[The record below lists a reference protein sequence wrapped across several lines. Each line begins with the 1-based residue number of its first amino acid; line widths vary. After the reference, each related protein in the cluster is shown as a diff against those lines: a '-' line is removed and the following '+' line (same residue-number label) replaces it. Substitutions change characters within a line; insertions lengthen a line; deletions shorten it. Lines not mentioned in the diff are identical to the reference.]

1 MSGYIG
7 QAPVVQA
14 TQTRQSFTATAN
26 QTSFSTLGY
35 QENHLDVFL
44 NGVKLNAADYTAT
57 NNSDIVLAAGCA
69 VNDILEMV
77 AFGTFEV
84 ANQSFTG
91 TTVINTLTVT
101 NDGTGSNIDADQ
113 LDGQHGAYYTGYTDT
128 QLAALVDSSPAALNT
143 LNELAAALGD
153 DANFSTTVTN
163 SIATKLPLAGG
174 ALTGALTT
182 NSTIDGR
189 DVAADGVTADAALP
203 KAGGAV
209 TGNVTFGDSNKAIFG
224 AGSDLQIYHDGSH
237 SFIQDTGTG
246 NLRLRGSNIN
256 IESNAGHDIITGIE
270 GGAAT
275 LYHNNAAKIA
285 TTATGIDVTGTVT
298 SDALAVS
305 AATNNYA
312 SITATNSN
320 TRAGWLSSGKKSDGT
335 EIKTWIRSEG
345 DGGIGVV
352 FTETNHNLGFAT
364 NNAAPQMTL
373 DTSGN
378 VGIGCTPSYKLDVAS
393 TVQIRAGESLRLQNA
408 AGSSA
413 ATVQCAGAGG
423 NSDLGFSTAGSE
435 RMRINSSGVVR
446 IGGQTGTLQL
456 GNDGTY
462 YADIEWEYN
471 NNELAFSTNSGANFT
486 FNSGGSERMRISSA
500 GIVTTPYQ
508 PAFDAYHAGGSY
520 ASGTTVTSLDLNA
533 VRLNRGGHYSTSND
547 RFIAPV
553 AGVYMFYYRTIVN
566 GAYTNLHVRF
576 RKNSTVVIGGGDT
589 HVTTASG
596 WNQFHTQVTVQLAAN
611 DFVQVEHTTST
622 NIYGDSYQSFNGHLI
637 G

>member
-203 KAGGAV
+203 KAGGALTGAV
-209 TGNVTFGDSNKAIFG
+209 TTNSTFDGVDIATRDAVLTSTTTTANAALPKAGG
-224 AGSDLQIYHDGSH
+224 AL
-237 SFIQDTGTG
+237 TG
-246 NLRLRGSNIN
+246 NLSTTGLIDIN
-256 IESNAGHDIITGIE
+256 T
-270 GGAAT
+270 
-275 LYHNNAAKIA
+275 
-285 TTATGIDVTGTVT
+285 
-298 SDALAVS
+298 
-305 AATNNYA
+305 
-312 SITATNSN
+312 
-320 TRAGWLSSGKKSDGT
+320 
-335 EIKTWIRSEG
+335 
-345 DGGIGVV
+345 
-352 FTETNHNLGFAT
+352 
-364 NNAAPQMTL
+364 
-373 DTSGN
+373 
-378 VGIGCTPSYKLDVAS
+378 AS
-393 TVQIRAGESLRLQNA
+393 TGLPTLK
-408 AGSSA
+408 
-413 ATVQCAGAGG
+413 
-423 NSDLGFSTAGSE
+423 FSH
-435 RMRINSSGVVR
+435 
-446 IGGQTGTLQL
+446 
-456 GNDGTY
+456 
-462 YADIEWEYN
+462 
-471 NNELAFSTNSGANFT
+471 TNSGADNFQVGGGT
-486 FNSGGSERMRISSA
+486 PGVSNSGFTIRDLDASTNRLVIDSSGNVLVGTTSAFGSSGVTLGSNIVYSA
-500 GIVTTPYQ
+500 GSSQNVANFQRYGSDGELIRLGKAGTTVGSIGTVSGQPYF
-508 PAFDAYHAGGSY
+508 AGATAGGIQISHLNSTNAVIVPVTAAGANSNATHDIGYSGKLFRNISISGDITVGGGVVFGPASASTVSSQTLDSY
-520 ASGTTVTSLDLNA
+520 EEGTFTPTVSAGYNSPSYNIQVGRYTKVGNTVRAYFRVALASGTATSAGVVFSGLPYASVNHGSVYTAGTHYTNNA
-533 VRLNRGGHYSTSND
+533 VSGGENSVLLVFPNNTTISLYYQAATGVGTITGATSGNGLD
-547 RFIAPV
+547 V
-553 AGVYMFYYRTIVN
+553 LGQVVYE
-566 GAYTNLHVRF
+566 
-576 RKNSTVVIGGGDT
+576 
-589 HVTTASG
+589 
-596 WNQFHTQVTVQLAAN
+596 AA
-611 DFVQVEHTTST
+611 
-622 NIYGDSYQSFNGHLI
+622 
-637 G
+637 